1 MATVSFLGLVPLGVV
16 DMVRR
21 RRRVQEKE
29 LGRVE
34 RFVRAAVERRWDAAR
49 RGARTLKA
57 SMVAGI
63 KRR

>member
-1 MATVSFLGLVPLGVV
+1 MATVSFLRLVPLEWV

-21 RRRVQEKE
+21 RRRVQARE

-34 RFVRAAVERRWDAAR
+34 GYAWAAVERRWDAAR